1 MSIIKSS
8 QSRLILSINLLFQS
22 STISIKDGFGPHL
35 SAETLCTV
43 PGTPLPSLVQD
54 ETLEDFTDIPPPTP
68 AEKQEVT
75 QIKTT
80 KPAHNIIF

>member
-1 MSIIKSS
+1 MV
-8 QSRLILSINLLFQS
+8 LSINVLFQS

-54 ETLEDFTDIPPPTP
+54 ETFEDFTDIPPPTP

-75 QIKTT
+75 ETNTT
-80 KPAHNIIF
+80 KPARKIVF